1 MEEAKGIKD
10 WIASKAGEIK
20 EKAKEI
26 GANMN
31 KELKKWKDQ
40 AKNLLLSTLEKHFNL
55 QKLKDDFNECK
66 QSAEDAIKD
75 VGDAKETIV
84 KLFEDQKE
92 KLENKEKVEVINTLK
107 SVVDESGDTFI
118 KFEKAAG
125 CIAKKFGYKAYSISV
140 GFSKG

>member
-1 MEEAKGIKD
+1 MGE
-10 WIASKAGEIK
+10 EIK

-75 VGDAKETIV
+75 EGDAKETIV

-107 SVVDESGDTFI
+107 SPGDESGDP
-118 KFEKAAG
+118 
-125 CIAKKFGYKAYSISV
+125 C
-140 GFSKG
+140 